1 VVLRDFLRLISTSFD
16 GLNPES
22 DPNGKREGIVVR
34 KEWALISPKKPPKKG
49 QKVARK
55 YNFYPRG
62 IF

>member
-1 VVLRDFLRLISTSFD
+1 MDLIRRVT
-16 GLNPES
+16 
-22 DPNGKREGIVVR
+22 PNGKREGIVVR

-55 YNFYPRG
+55 YNFCPRG